1 MNRLVEKLPP
11 ADLQLVTSRDGLSRF
26 SFNARERDCLFVN
39 VRGERFFDAAYPLG
53 VDLDFEG
60 RGVAVADLDDDGD
73 LDLLVRNVA
82 RQKLVYLNNQIGNR
96 SHFLRLELEGTRSN
110 RDAVGA
116 LVRVTA
122 GGLRQTRVKM
132 AGNGFQAQSEGTLHF
147 GLGAAPRAELVT
159 IRWPS
164 GAEQSLRDVA
174 ADQVLHVVEGSPPT
188 ARVPR
193 GARTSAPAR
202 DAVATWRAVKLDGT
216 PWVATGGRPALVV
229 LWASWCQPCRRE
241 VPALNALYQR
251 SGQHSGEH
259 SGQALDMVGISFDET
274 DPNAARA
281 FVEVT
286 RPRYPIALSD
296 ANSLAPLL
304 TAAFG
309 DAAVML
315 PAAVLLDGKGQV
327 LRTFNALADTKPL
340 EDALEALAKP
350 PGRPGAR

>member
-1 MNRLVEKLPP
+1 M
-11 ADLQLVTSRDGLSRF
+11 TSRDGLSRF

-39 VRGERFFDAAYPLG
+39 INGKRFFDAAYALG

-73 LDLLVRNVA
+73 VDLLVRNVA
-82 RQKLVYLNNQIGNR
+82 RQKLVYLNNQVGNR

-147 GLGAAPRAELVT
+147 GLGAARRAQQVT

-164 GAEQSLRDVA
+164 GLEQSLGDVA
-174 ADQVLHVVEGSPPT
+174 ADQVLRVVEGSPPV
-188 ARVPR
+188 ARPAR
-193 GARTSAPAR
+193 GALTSAPAGG
-202 DAVATWRAVKLDGT
+202 AVATWRAVKLDGK
-216 PWVATGGRPALVV
+216 PWVASGDRPTLVV

-241 VPALNALYQR
+241 VPALNELYER
-251 SGQHSGEH
+251 FGKRFGR
-259 SGQALDMVGISFDET
+259 AIDMVGVSFDET
-274 DPNAARA
+274 EGNAARS
-281 FVEVT
+281 FVEET

-296 ANSLAPLL
+296 GDGLAPLL
-304 TAAFG
+304 AAAFG
-309 DAAVML
+309 EGAVLL
-315 PAAVLLDGKGQV
+315 PAAVLLDAKGRV
-327 LRTFNALADTKPL
+327 LRAFNALTDTKTL
-340 EDALEALAKP
+340 VDALRAQEKA
-350 PGRPGAR
+350 PGQP